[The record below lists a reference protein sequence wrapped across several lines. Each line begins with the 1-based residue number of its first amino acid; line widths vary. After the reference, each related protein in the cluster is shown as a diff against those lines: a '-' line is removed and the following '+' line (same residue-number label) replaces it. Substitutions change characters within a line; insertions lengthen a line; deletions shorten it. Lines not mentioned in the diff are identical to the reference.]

1 MRRLIIWIVKI
12 TMAVVYWLLKKFTS
26 VDSNKIVFLGR
37 RMDRT
42 PLDFKLLLAELKQQ
56 NPDIRPVIL
65 SRMYRG
71 GFKETMRF
79 APVLLESI
87 YHLATSKVCVLDSY
101 WPAVSALPHRSEL
114 VVYQIWHSLGKIKQ
128 SGLQALGR
136 NGGHDHSVANVMKM
150 HQGYDYVVA
159 GAKVWNPSYVESF
172 GVREDQLLNFG
183 LPRADYLHNEK
194 SQVAARIHKRYPELQ
209 KKPIVVYAP
218 TFRRGTEADGARRLV
233 DALPK
238 DRFNLVIK
246 MHGSDSMLMPD
257 SGFVDIPDFTATEL
271 LSVTDYLITDY
282 SSIAL
287 EAAILDVNTLYF
299 VYDREEYLKNNGMN
313 INLDQEMPGC
323 VFASAED
330 LSEALERPYPT
341 ETLQEY
347 KNKFI
352 SLDLGHSTSDLAGHI
367 LTVGELCSLS
377 LEHSSNKEN
386 SLISGSVVSS

>member
-1 MRRLIIWIVKI
+1 MRRLIIWIAKMA
-12 TMAVVYWLLKKFTS
+12 MAVVYWVLKKFTS

-42 PLDFKLLLAELKQQ
+42 PLDFKLLIEELRQQ
-56 NPDIRPVIL
+56 NPDIRPVVL

-71 GFKETMRF
+71 GFKETLRF
-79 APVLLESI
+79 VPVLLKSI

-101 WPAVSALPHRSEL
+101 WPAVSALSHRSEL

-128 SGLQALGR
+128 SGLQTLGR
-136 NGGHDHSVANVMKM
+136 NGGHDRSLANVMKM

-159 GAKVWNPSYVESF
+159 GAKVWNPNYVESF

-194 SQVAARIHKRYPELQ
+194 SRVAARIHKRYPELNQ
-209 KKPIVVYAP
+209 KPIVVYAP
-218 TFRRGTEADGARRLV
+218 TFRRGTDADGARRLV
-233 DALPK
+233 DALPM

-246 MHGSDSMLMPD
+246 MHGSDSLLMPD
-257 SGFVDIPDFTATEL
+257 SGFVEIPDFTATEL
-271 LSVTDYLITDY
+271 LSVTDYLVTDY

-323 VFASAED
+323 VFASAEE
-330 LSEALERPYPT
+330 LSRALERPYPAD
-341 ETLQEY
+341 TLQEY

-367 LTVGELCSLS
+367 LTVGELCSQS